1 MNAVASRYPRTLEL
15 GEETIELSL
24 LTADDQAEVLKFAE
38 ALPVHDLMFLSR
50 DIQEPKVLE
59 AWVRSIESG
68 EIVSVVARRNGEVV
82 GTTAVVTDPL
92 SWSPHVGELRVLVS
106 TEARQIGLGRKL
118 IEESFLVGLDLGLEK
133 LTARMTLDQDS
144 AIAVFEEM
152 GFRTEAHFKDHVQ
165 NREGKK
171 HDLLILSHDV
181 SRLGAQLEAYGL
193 DQAF

>member
-1 MNAVASRYPRTLEL
+1 LNAVASRYPRTLEL

>member
-92 SWSPHVGELRVLVS
+92 SWSPHFGELRVLVS

>member
-1 MNAVASRYPRTLEL
+1 MSALASRYPCTLEL
-15 GEETIELSL
+15 GGESIELSL

-59 AWVRSIESG
+59 AWVRSIETG
-68 EIVSVVARRNGEVV
+68 EIVSVVARRNREVV

-181 SRLGAQLEAYGL
+181 SRLRAKHEAYGL